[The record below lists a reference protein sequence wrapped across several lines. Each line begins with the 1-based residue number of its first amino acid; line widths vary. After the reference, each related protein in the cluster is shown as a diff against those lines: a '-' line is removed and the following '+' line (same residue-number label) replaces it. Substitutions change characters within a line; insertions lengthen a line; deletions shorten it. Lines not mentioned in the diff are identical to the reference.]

1 MGEFTNT
8 PSIFQLIGLTT
19 ATTSITVADTFYPI
33 IIPNNTNTA
42 IAGNS
47 VGLIGNNEFSLN
59 ENGIFVFQWMMA
71 CSGGA
76 NASYTITLINKL
88 EGIPVPHTEVS
99 FTTKGSGMWEVQN
112 MFLINNRSTK
122 YANSNTSF
130 YTETQEYVM
139 HVKNNTGVAN
149 FDIENLNVIVYK
161 LN

>member
-8 PSIFQLIGLTT
+8 PSIFQLIGSDV
-19 ATTSITVADTFYPI
+19 ATTSITITDTFYPI
-33 IIPNNTNTA
+33 TIPTNTTTTF
-42 IAGNS
+42 AGNS
-47 VGLIGNNEFSLN
+47 IGLIGNNEFSLN

-76 NASYTITLINKL
+76 NASYTITLVNTT

-112 MFLINNRSTK
+112 MFLINNKSTRF
-122 YANSNTSF
+122 ANTNTSF
-130 YTETQEYVM
+130 YTEKQSYVM

-149 FDIENLNVIVYK
+149 FDIENLNIIVYK